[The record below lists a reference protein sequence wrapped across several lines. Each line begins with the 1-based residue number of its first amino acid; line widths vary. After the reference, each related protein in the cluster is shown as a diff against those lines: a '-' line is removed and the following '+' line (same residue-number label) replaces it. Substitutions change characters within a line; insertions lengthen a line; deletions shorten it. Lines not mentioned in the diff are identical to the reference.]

1 MGGVFILI
9 SSLSYLYSLRQIK
22 NKTAGNGQHGT
33 ARWASKREIHKTYK
47 SVQFEPQKWRENEK
61 SRPTEQ
67 GIVVGCESKGN
78 ETVALVDSGDV
89 HCMMIGAAGV
99 GKTAYW
105 LYPNIEYRYLAD
117 RANSDGQ
124 CWPSERTIAQDLK
137 ISKSTVKR
145 AIEDL
150 KRCGYISVERRY
162 RKNGAN
168 SSLLYVLKDFSKR
181 HTTKG

>member
-1 MGGVFILI
+1 MQGLTTLITVAAIMGGVFILI

-47 SVQFEPQKWRENEK
+47 TVPFEPQKWRENEK

-105 LYPNIEYRYLAD
+105 LYGVSAD
-117 RANSDGQ
+117 SAAL
-124 CWPSERTIAQDLK
+124 P
-137 ISKSTVKR
+137 
-145 AIEDL
+145 
-150 KRCGYISVERRY
+150 
-162 RKNGAN
+162 
-168 SSLLYVLKDFSKR
+168 
-181 HTTKG
+181 